1 MASPADQADR
11 RPGFGPGS
19 RGVWCSDAGPGAARR
34 LGLAGFDW
42 VALDM
47 QHGTYG
53 RAELLA
59 VARSWHGAPADL
71 VVRVP
76 SSEFTG
82 IGLALDAGAAAVV
95 VPQVDSPAEA
105 RAAVEAASYPP
116 RGRRSAG
123 PLAPTWGEA
132 PTDGPLCAVMVES
145 AAALDRVEEIAAVE
159 GVGLLF
165 VGPNDLSLTLGSTVD
180 ALLDDTSPDSALD
193 RILAAGRAAGVPVG
207 AYGGDPATAAR
218 FAARG
223 IDCLAV
229 ATDVWITTAGAARA
243 LA

>member
-1 MASPADQADR
+1 MTTD
-11 RPGFGPGS
+11 PGFGPRS
-19 RGVWCSDAGPGAARR
+19 RGVWCVDAGPGMVRR

-42 VALDM
+42 VAVDM

-53 RAELLA
+53 RAELLEL
-59 VARSWHGAPADL
+59 ARSWHGVPADL

-95 VPQVDSPAEA
+95 VPQVDSPEQA
-105 RAAVEAASYPP
+105 RAAVEAACYPP
-116 RGRRSAG
+116 LGRRSAG
-123 PLAPTWGEA
+123 QLAPTWGQ
-132 PTDGPLCAVMVES
+132 PGTDIARTNDRVTCAVMIES
-145 AAALDRVEEIAAVE
+145 AVALGCVEQIAAVP

-165 VGPNDLSLTLGSTVD
+165 IGPNDLSLSLGGTVD
-180 ALLDDTSPDSALD
+180 GLLDDRSPDSALD
-193 RILAAGRAAGVPVG
+193 RILAAGQASGVPVG

-218 FAARG
+218 FADRG

-229 ATDVWITTAGAARA
+229 ATDLWVTAAGAGQA
-243 LA
+243 LG

>member
-1 MASPADQADR
+1 MTTPR
-11 RPGFGPGS
+11 GFGRHS
-19 RGVWCSDAGPGAARR
+19 RGVWCSDAGPGTARR

-47 QHGTYG
+47 QHGVYG
-53 RAELLA
+53 RAELLE
-59 VARSWHGAPADL
+59 VARSWHGVPAAL

-95 VPQVDSPAEA
+95 VPQVDSAQEA

-123 PLAPTWGEA
+123 PLAPTWGEPA
-132 PTDGPLCAVMVES
+132 RTTDPLCAVMIES
-145 AAALDRVEEIAAVE
+145 AEALACVEQIAAVP

-165 VGPNDLSLTLGSTVD
+165 IGPNDLSLSLGTTV
-180 ALLDDTSPDSALD
+180 AGLLDDRSADSALD
-193 RILAAGRAAGVPVG
+193 RVLAAGRAAGVPVG

-218 FAARG
+218 FAGRG
-223 IDCLAV
+223 VDCLAV
-229 ATDVWITTAGAARA
+229 TTDLWVTAAGAEAA
-243 LA
+243 LR

>member
-1 MASPADQADR
+1 MTSASG
-11 RPGFGPGS
+11 GFGPGS
-19 RGVWCSDAGPGAARR
+19 RGIWCSDAGPGTVRR
-34 LGLAGFDW
+34 LGQAGFDW
-42 VALDM
+42 VCLDL

-53 RAELLA
+53 HAELLE
-59 VARSWHGAPADL
+59 VARMWHGTPADL

-76 SSEFTG
+76 SAEFTG

-95 VPQVDSPAEA
+95 VPQVDSAEQA
-105 RAAVEAASYPP
+105 RAVVQAASYPP

-123 PLAPTWGEA
+123 QLTPTWGEPA
-132 PTDGPLCAVMVES
+132 TDPGTTDDRVTCAVMIES
-145 AAALDRVEEIAAVE
+145 AAALDAVEEIAAVP

-165 VGPNDLSLTLGSTVD
+165 IGPNDLSLTQGSTVD
-180 ALLDDTSPDSALD
+180 GLLEDRTADSALD
-193 RILAAGRAAGVPVG
+193 RIVAAGRAAGVPVG

-229 ATDVWITTAGAARA
+229 ATDLWVTATGAAQA
-243 LA
+243 LR